1 MGWLKLI
8 LGAPLEVISRAF
20 EARQDRKSEE
30 RKIESAI
37 RLKKIEYVNQGRIAE
52 VEWNTRAQGNSG
64 WRDEWITIMLSA
76 PLVLIFGPDA
86 IQAQIADGFAHLQD
100 LPAWYKSAVGLMIG
114 SAFGYQ
120 KYTNKVMNAAYSLPA
135 KAKESIAALADAPRR
150 EVNK

>member
-1 MGWLKLI
+1 MGWLKLL
-8 LGAPLEVISRAF
+8 LGAPLEVIGQAY
-20 EARQDRKSEE
+20 EARQNRKSEE

-52 VEWNTRAQGNSG
+52 VEWNTRAQHNAG
-64 WRDEWITIMLSA
+64 WRDEWITVMLSA

-86 IQAQIADGFAHLQD
+86 IQEQIADGFRHLQE

-120 KYTNKVMNAAYSLPA
+120 KYTNTVMTRAYSLPA
-135 KAKESIAALADAPRR
+135 KGSATAKVEATAEAD
-150 EVNK
+150 KS